1 MNSTLQKIRENIS
14 RVMVGKEE
22 VTDHLLT
29 ALLAGGH
36 VLLEDVPGTGKTVLA
51 RTLARSLAL
60 TFSRIQFTPDLLP
73 SDVTG
78 LNYYNQEES
87 RFVFRP
93 GPVFT
98 GLLLADEIN
107 RATPRTQSALLE
119 CMGEGQVTV
128 DGETRKL
135 EAPFLVIA
143 TQNPVETLGCFPL
156 PEAQLDRFLMKL
168 HMGELTA
175 VQERAMI
182 DRFIHE
188 DPLQDVQPVT
198 SASEIL
204 ALQEECR
211 HVDVHEDLR
220 EYLVRLVQQT
230 RKKDARTNLSAGVSP
245 RGTLALMR
253 ASQAR
258 AMLEGRT
265 FVTPEDIK
273 NEAVPVLAHRL
284 IGETVSW
291 EEKAEKIES
300 ILKNVPV
307 PTEEWKRR

>member
-1 MNSTLQKIRENIS
+1 MNTQIQKIRENIA
-14 RVMVGKEE
+14 RVMVGKED
-22 VTDHLLT
+22 VTDQLLT

-36 VLLEDVPGTGKTVLA
+36 VLLEDVPGTGKTVLVKTMA
-51 RTLARSLAL
+51 ASLDL
-60 TFSRIQFTPDLLP
+60 SFSRIQFTPDLLP

-78 LNYYNQEES
+78 LNYFNQEES
-87 RFVFRP
+87 RFIFRP
-93 GPVFT
+93 GPVFA
-98 GLLLADEIN
+98 GLVLADEIN

-135 EAPFLVIA
+135 DPPFMVIA

-168 HMGELTA
+168 RMGELTHD
-175 VQERAMI
+175 QEREMV
-182 DRFIHE
+182 DRFIHD
-188 DPLQDVQPVT
+188 DPLPGVQSVSSGT
-198 SASEIL
+198 EIL
-204 ALQEECR
+204 SLQEACR
-211 HVDVHEDLR
+211 RIVIHEDLK
-220 EYLVRLVQQT
+220 EYLVSLVQST
-230 RKKDARTNLSAGVSP
+230 RKKDALTDIAAGVSP

-258 AMLEGRT
+258 AMLEGRD

-273 NEAVPVLAHRL
+273 KEAVPVLAHRL

-291 EEKAEKIES
+291 DEKAAKIEGLLET
-300 ILKNVPV
+300 IPV
-307 PTEEWKRR
+307 PTEEWRRR